1 MKKIVSFGV
10 WGDNPMYT
18 HGAVL
23 NARLVNAV
31 YPGWISR
38 FYIGSCVPQHIITEL
53 KYTDNAE
60 VVEMGVKGNFLS
72 SFWRFAAASDPYV
85 SVMLSRDTDS
95 RVSERESLAV
105 EEWLNSDKDFHI
117 MRDHPYH
124 EMPIMAGMWGARN
137 GIVADIEDM
146 WHQSLG
152 LRDNY
157 GVDQDFLAEHIYPK
171 VKGVTLVHDDYYGVY
186 NRRCVDD
193 AVKRFPEER
202 KVLDFVGQQFDQ
214 YSQPLCPEYLTIL

>member
-10 WGDNPMYT
+10 WGDDPMYT

-60 VVEMGVKGNFLS
+60 VVEMGVKGDHLS
-72 SFWRFAAASDPYV
+72 MFWRFAAASDPYV

-124 EMPIMAGMWGARN
+124 EMPIMGGMWGARN
-137 GIVADIEDM
+137 EVVTDIEVLMNKFQGADA
-146 WHQSLG
+146 
-152 LRDNY
+152 Y
-157 GVDQDFLAEHIYPK
+157 GVDQNFLAEHIYPH
-171 VKGVTLVHDDYYGVY
+171 VKHLSLVHDDYYGIY